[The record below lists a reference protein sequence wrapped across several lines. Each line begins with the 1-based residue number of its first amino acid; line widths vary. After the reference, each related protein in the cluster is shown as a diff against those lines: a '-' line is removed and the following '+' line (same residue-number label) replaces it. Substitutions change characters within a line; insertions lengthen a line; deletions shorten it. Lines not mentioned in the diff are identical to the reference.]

1 MAEQT
6 FKSPGFFEREIDLS
20 QRESEIVGVP
30 AGVVGTSEMGPAFV
44 PVTVGSFSDFE
55 RKFGSLNPIQ
65 FGPYAVREFFKHKTA
80 LTYVRVLGAGS
91 NDTASDFSKTRSGGV
106 VKAAGFEIIGTKS
119 SLSQGGGSQG
129 RFQGC
134 VQFVV
139 AKHKVDDAHEQYG
152 FPLFTQNK
160 TYDLK
165 DGDDF
170 VYLVRGML
178 FTPTG
183 SRFEILS
190 YATSSYTPYK
200 SANNDLA
207 RVNALGEFKLVL
219 SSSTDAFA
227 STDGYAGI
235 KIFTASLD
243 PVSDSYIGKILNT
256 DAERFGSDEHL
267 LYAHFPVE
275 AELANVDVA
284 DSSGA
289 STRPQVALVSGSQLT
304 SAKAGISGIS
314 FLDAFGRFD
323 TRYSAARTTSF
334 ISQPYGEKEYD
345 LFHFE
350 CISDGAVANE
360 KFKISV
366 KSLRKSTNPA
376 SQFGEFTVEVRSFGD
391 TDTSPQVLESFTKC
405 TLNPLDDDY
414 IAKKIGDFKAYYNFD
429 AQIESERKMMI
440 FGKYPNRSNRIRVIM
455 NKAVEDGDIP
465 FDALPFGFRG
475 FPSLKTNDTLTDNTT
490 GSNRELNAGGV
501 SSRRF
506 TFVSGNM
513 PANSTYGTVVSRLSG
528 SVLPPVPYRFKV
540 TKGEV
545 KARGSSWT
553 GQAGDNERVDARYY
567 WGAKFTR
574 LPRTGTYS
582 NAVLRANAS
591 SEINDLFRNYSK
603 LLGIVKLDN
612 AVTGV
617 GADQFNDNKFTLSR
631 VALVN
636 QISNDS
642 SGNPSLP
649 ATANTY
655 LTGTAKDHM
664 LNTAYIRNG
673 VPDAA
678 NYTVSDGSITGRLTF
693 ASLLSLTSSVY
704 FNRFSDYAKFTNFMY
719 GGFDGLNILNSD
731 MARMDDRATSSDT
744 GGFASGGTLDIGLNT
759 AANTFGTGKTN
770 SIVASYRAAT
780 DILTDPMVSR
790 VNIITIPGIRD
801 SAITDHVF
809 SRLKDY
815 SKAFYVA
822 DLPSYN
828 ASGKR
833 LYSDS
838 SDLPNVSKTAE
849 QLDSRALDNNFSAV
863 YFPDVTIN
871 DPINNRP
878 VNVPASIAVM
888 GALAYNDSVAYPWF
902 APAGFNRAAL
912 DFVTNVKV
920 RLNQGDRDEL
930 YQARI
935 NPIATFPQAG
945 FVIFGQKTLQL
956 AKSALDRVN
965 VRRMLLEVKRIVVNV
980 ANRIVFEQNTPQ
992 TRARFVAQVTP
1003 LLSTIQS
1010 QQGIDQFKIIM
1021 DASNNTQE
1029 DIESNILNGRIVVVP
1044 TRAVEFIAI
1053 DFIITNAGVSF
1064 E

>member
-30 AGVVGTSEMGPAFV
+30 AGVAGTAQMGPAFV

-80 LTYVRVLGAGS
+80 LTYVRVLGAGA
-91 NDTASDFSKTRSGGV
+91 NDTATDFSKTRSGGV
-106 VKAAGFEIIGTKS
+106 VKAAGFKIIGTEETNAPS
-119 SLSQGGGSQG
+119 AQG
-129 RFQGC
+129 RYKGC

-152 FPLFTQNK
+152 FPIFTQNK
-160 TYDLK
+160 TYDMK
-165 DGDDF
+165 PGDDF

-190 YATSSYTPYK
+190 YTTSSY
-200 SANNDLA
+200 SSLQADNNDLA
-207 RVNALGEFKLVL
+207 RVNSSGEFKLVL
-219 SSSTDAFA
+219 SSST
-227 STDGYAGI
+227 STFSTADGFSGI
-235 KIFTASLD
+235 KVYTASLD
-243 PVSDSYIGKILNT
+243 PVSDAYIGKILNT
-256 DAERFGSDEHL
+256 DPERFGKEEHL

-275 AELANVDVA
+275 SELANVDVTNA
-284 DSSGA
+284 TTAG
-289 STRPQVALVSGSQLT
+289 TKPQVALVSGSQLT
-304 SAKAGISGIS
+304 SAKSGISGIS
-314 FLDAFGRFD
+314 FLDSFGRLD
-323 TRYSAARTTSF
+323 TRYQAARTTSF

-350 CISDGAVANE
+350 CISDGSVANE
-360 KFKISV
+360 KFKISI
-366 KSLRKSTNPA
+366 KNLRKSTNPA
-376 SQFGEFTVEVRSFGD
+376 SPFGVFTVEVRSFED

-405 TLNPLDDDY
+405 TLNPLDSDY
-414 IAKKIGDFKAYYNFD
+414 IAKKIGDFKVYYNFD
-429 AQIESERKMMI
+429 AEIESERKTMVS
-440 FGKYPNRSNRIRVIM
+440 GKYPNMSNRIRVVM
-455 NKAVEDGDIP
+455 NTAVNDGDIP
-465 FDALPFGFRG
+465 SDALPFGFRG

-490 GSNRELNAGGV
+490 GSNRALNAGGQ
-501 SSRRF
+501 SQRRF
-506 TFVSGNM
+506 TFVSGID
-513 PANSTYGTVVSRLSG
+513 STSSTPYGTIVGRLTG

-545 KARGSSWT
+545 KASGVSWA

-603 LLGIVKLDN
+603 FLGIAKLDN
-612 AVTGV
+612 VVTGV

-636 QISNDS
+636 KISNDS

-673 VPDAA
+673 VPDSA
-678 NYTVSDGSITGRLTF
+678 NYTVSDGTITGRLTF
-693 ASLLSLTSSVY
+693 ASLMSMTSSIY

-744 GGFASGGTLDIGLNT
+744 GGLAAGGSLDIGLNMT
-759 AANTFGTGKTN
+759 ANTFGSGKTN
-770 SIVASYRAAT
+770 SIVASYRVAT

-790 VNIITIPGIRD
+790 VNIISIPGIRD
-801 SAITDHVF
+801 ASITNYVF
-809 SRLKDY
+809 DKLSDY

-822 DLPSYN
+822 DLPAYN
-828 ASGKR
+828 ADGTR
-833 LYSDS
+833 LFDGST
-838 SDLPNVSKTAE
+838 DLPNVSKTAE
-849 QLDSRALDNNFSAV
+849 QLDSRGLDNNFSAV
-863 YFPDVTIN
+863 YFPDVTIE

-878 VNVPASIAVM
+878 VTVPASIAVM

-920 RLNQGDRDEL
+920 RLNQADRDEL
-930 YQARI
+930 YEARI

-965 VRRMLLEVKRIVVNV
+965 VRRMLLEVKRIIVNI

-992 TRARFVAQVTP
+992 TRARFVSQVTP
-1003 LLSTIQS
+1003 LLATIQS
-1010 QQGIDQFKIIM
+1010 QQGIDQFKVVM

-1029 DIESNILNGRIVVVP
+1029 DIENNILNGRIVVVP
-1044 TRAVEFIAI
+1044 TRAVEFVAI